1 MSNWIFISKGGQDP
15 YINDFAR
22 GCNSVPTNSDDF
34 DYDSSDDPMVL
45 RGILKKKWIHRC
57 WEDSRDF
64 YFMDTGYFGN
74 ERTQSNPNGWKYWHR
89 IVKNDLQHNEI
100 IDRPGD
106 RFATFRRK
114 FVPWRTSG
122 RKILIA
128 APDEKPMKFYEK
140 DLESWLTETVNTIK
154 QYTDRPVEIRRRN
167 KLRLDRMTSDTLADA
182 LNNDVFAL
190 VTFQSNAAVESV
202 FQGIPVFVLAPTCA
216 AAPVG
221 LKDLSKI
228 ETPYYPDRDKLQAW
242 GNHLAYGQFHI
253 SEIKNGK
260 AKQLL
265 EGK

>member
-22 GCNSVPTNSDDF
+22 GCNSVPVNSDDF

-89 IVKNDLQHNEI
+89 IVKNDLQHDEI

-106 RFATFRRK
+106 RFATFKRK
-114 FVPWRTSG
+114 FVPCRTSG

-260 AKQLL
+260 AKELL

>member
-22 GCNSVPTNSDDF
+22 GCNSVPVNSDDF

-106 RFATFRRK
+106 RFATFKRK

>member
-1 MSNWIFISKGGQDP
+1 VSNWIFISKGGQDP

-22 GCNSVPTNSDDF
+22 GCNTVPVNSDNF

-89 IVKNDLQHNEI
+89 IVKNDLQHDEI

-106 RFATFRRK
+106 RFATFKRK

-260 AKQLL
+260 AKELL

>member
-1 MSNWIFISKGGQDP
+1 
-15 YINDFAR
+15 
-22 GCNSVPTNSDDF
+22 
-34 DYDSSDDPMVL
+34 
-45 RGILKKKWIHRC
+45 
-57 WEDSRDF
+57 
-64 YFMDTGYFGN
+64 MDTGYFGN

-242 GNHLAYGQFHI
+242 GNHLEYGQFHI

-260 AKQLL
+260 AKELL